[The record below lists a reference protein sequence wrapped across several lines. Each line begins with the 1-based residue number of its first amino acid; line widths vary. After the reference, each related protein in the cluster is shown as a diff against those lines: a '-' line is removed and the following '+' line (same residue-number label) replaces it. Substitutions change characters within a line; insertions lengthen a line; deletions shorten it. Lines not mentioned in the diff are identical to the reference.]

1 MKELIREEIKEVEKY
16 INTLK
21 DVDKYKYYFTSIE
34 LGEPLRAWLDG
45 GYYIDLAIEDNKYWI
60 GVAKIYD
67 KPCGFSFVALL
78 KKLAKE
84 YKEIWQWCYVENKEA
99 MKFHSLLENKLEC
112 ERYIEDGISVIVMK
126 GANNGKRW

>member
-1 MKELIREEIKEVEKY
+1 MKELTREEIKEVEKY
-16 INTLK
+16 MNTLK

-45 GYYIDLAIEDNKYWI
+45 GYYIDLAIEDNKYWV

-67 KPCGFSFVALL
+67 KPCGFSFIALL
-78 KKLAKE
+78 KKLAEE
-84 YKEIWQWCYVENKEA
+84 YKEIWQWCYVKNTKA
-99 MKFHSLLENKLEC
+99 MKFHNLLERKMNCK
-112 ERYIEDGISVIVMK
+112 RIIENGISIVVMK